1 MLSTFDQ
8 TEGDHP
14 MRFLR
19 LFSRKPAFSDD
30 TLDLVLSNEDVSD
43 PEYGIDDGYTFNIF
57 RHKTRDYVGYV
68 SLRLGESPGLYYL
81 GHIGYRIEEKH
92 RGRGYAARACYLMLP
107 LLQRLRLGSVVI
119 TNNVENIASRKTC
132 ENLGCELERIA
143 DVPREY
149 RTLCAGATQ
158 KCRYIWRMDG
168 AEKAYNNT

>member
-1 MLSTFDQ
+1 
-8 TEGDHP
+8 

-30 TLDLVLSNEDVSD
+30 ALDLVLSNEDVSD
-43 PEYGIDDGYTFNIF
+43 PEYGIDDGYTFHIY

-92 RGRGYAARACYLMLP
+92 RGHGYAARACYLMLP
-107 LLQRLRLGSVVI
+107 LLQRLHLGSVVI
-119 TNNVENIASRKTC
+119 TNNVENTASRKTC
-132 ENLGCELERIA
+132 EKLGCALERIA
-143 DVPREY
+143 DVPPEY

-168 AEKAYNNT
+168 AEKAYNKLS